1 MTELYNSA
9 ELAEKARKDAFVKKV
24 DNLEKVTEADLDGNF
39 IVIKDVTDYGDLF
52 VSDGDFPLVFG
63 VVNGNIYKL
72 HYNDADKFTAE
83 LADPTKGKLVVE
95 LDKANKKINW
105 LQDHIEQQPFESFNS
120 LRSAKYYG
128 DDAGLP
134 LLNALQ
140 AHIHG
145 TYNISGYD
153 TRLVS
158 LADLA
163 SDIKKPAS
171 ASPVASDP
179 KTGVETPKTSVEPKT
194 ASLAKPET
202 PQGDGKSGK

>member
-24 DNLEKVTEADLDGNF
+24 DNLEKITEADLDGNF

-52 VSDGDFPLVFG
+52 ASDGDFPLVFG
-63 VVNGNIYKL
+63 VVTGNIYKL

-83 LADPTKGKLVVE
+83 LADPTKGELVVE

-120 LRSAKYYG
+120 LRSAKYLG

-134 LLNALQ
+134 LLDALQ

-163 SDIKKPAS
+163 ADIKKPAS
-171 ASPVASDP
+171 SSTSSSTGLTPKADVAKVTSSPEKSEDP
-179 KTGVETPKTSVEPKT
+179 KT
-194 ASLAKPET
+194 
-202 PQGDGKSGK
+202 DGKDGK

>member
-24 DNLEKVTEADLDGNF
+24 DNLEKITEADLDGNF

-52 VSDGDFPLVFG
+52 VGDGDLPLVFG

-83 LADPTKGKLVVE
+83 LADPTKGELVVE
-95 LDKANKKINW
+95 LDKGNKKINW

-163 SDIKKPAS
+163 SDVKKPAS
-171 ASPVASDP
+171 ASPVVPDP
-179 KTGVETPKTSVEPKT
+179 KKSVEPKT
-194 ASLAKPET
+194 VGVEKVET
-202 PQGDGKSGK
+202 PKDAGKGGN